1 MLDLFIVVC
10 WFATG
15 ECSVYQRNDEPFYTK
30 VECDAQA
37 RIDEQ
42 SDEIKK
48 LQASRE
54 GGGMMKAACI
64 MKPEQKA

>member
-1 MLDLFIVVC
+1 M
-10 WFATG
+10 
-15 ECSVYQRNDEPFYTK
+15 YQRNDEPFYTR